1 MCTFSER
8 KTRAV
13 KEKSHSDIW
22 LDRPWSNPQNSK
34 YPPEA
39 RREPS
44 SVPVAGSKPT
54 TPRKVSHAAWFSAG
68 SELTRSRIIC
78 QATMLSAPSGGGPI
92 AKETE
97 HCGQKQIRCAADFCR
112 GLTPTVCANIYTAT
126 DLCPASISRLQ
137 RRQCRFPTGFFLA
150 ASSREEKILSPES
163 WCK

>member
-1 MCTFSER
+1 MQD
-8 KTRAV
+8 
-13 KEKSHSDIW
+13 KSSLRLW
-22 LDRPWSNPQNSK
+22 LKRRLFQPPQNSK

-54 TPRKVSHAAWFSAG
+54 TPRNVSHAAWFSAG

-78 QATMLSAPSGGGPI
+78 HATMLSAPSGGGPI

-126 DLCPASISRLQ
+126 DLCPASSSRLQ

-150 ASSREEKILSPES
+150 ASSPEEKILSSRP